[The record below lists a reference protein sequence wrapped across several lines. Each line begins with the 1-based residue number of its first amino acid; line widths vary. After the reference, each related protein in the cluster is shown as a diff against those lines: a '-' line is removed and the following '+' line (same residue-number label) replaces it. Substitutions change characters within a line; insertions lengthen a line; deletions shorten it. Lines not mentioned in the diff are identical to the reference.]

1 MPLDGV
7 SARYLAKELNLA
19 LTDARVDRIYQPE
32 RHDILLIMRCGNQN
46 RRLLLSANPAAPRM
60 HLTDEDRENPGSP
73 PMFCMLLRKH
83 LLGAR
88 LIDLTS
94 PGFERLFILRF
105 HTVSELGDPIEK
117 RLIIEIMGRHSNI
130 ILLNE
135 DDRIH
140 DAILH
145 VDESISRVR
154 EIMPARTYQLPPQQ
168 DKRDPLGLRDDLR
181 QNRPWLSPA
190 LNNKQLAGAL
200 LASIQGFSP
209 QLCQEAVCRSGLD
222 ERLHVGQLDQAGQ
235 QQLNQA
241 LLSLLEG
248 IARDHYAPTTFHDQP
263 DSPIPIDFHALPL
276 QIYAIRRPAASL
288 SQAMDLFYSERSRQN
303 TLKQKKQLLAREVH
317 NQLDHVIR
325 KLRIHEED
333 CQAGAACDQHR
344 LQGELILAN
353 LANWQEGSG
362 LIEAVDYYDPN
373 QPVVKIPI
381 DPGLT
386 AAQMAQRCFRRYGRA
401 RARGEAGQRLAAED
415 RAEIEWLESLLH
427 ELEQAAD
434 LVDLADVKQEMEQG
448 GLTGGRRQRKNQET
462 REIAKDQNPGK
473 AGSRSRRHR
482 NNLSGKNQQKRKQS
496 AGKTRQEQAL
506 PPRRYT
512 SSDGLTILVGRNNL
526 QNDSLTLR
534 TAAKDDLWLHVQ
546 KMPGSHV
553 IVRAERKPVP
563 DQTIAEA
570 AAIAA
575 WYSRATSADRQ
586 TDAFQAG
593 SAGAQS
599 MQKVAVDY
607 CPVSHVRKPSG
618 AKPGM
623 VIYDRYQTILVS
635 PGLPENSK

>member
-7 SARYLAKELNLA
+7 SARFLSAELNLVVA
-19 LTDARVDRIYQPE
+19 DARVDRIYQPE
-32 RHDILLIMRCGNQN
+32 RHDILLILRCGNQN

-105 HTVSELGDPIEK
+105 QTINDLGDPIEK

-135 DDRIH
+135 DGRIH
-140 DAILH
+140 DAIQH

-154 EIMPARTYQLPPQQ
+154 EIMPARPYQLPPQQ
-168 DKRDPLGLRDDLR
+168 DKRDPLSLRDDLR
-181 QNRPWLSPA
+181 QDRPWLSPA
-190 LNNKQLAGAL
+190 LAVRPLAGAL

-209 QLCQEAVCRSGLD
+209 QLCQEVVCRAGID
-222 ERLHVGQLDQAGQ
+222 ERLHAGQLDEAGHR
-235 QQLNQA
+235 QLNQI
-241 LLSLLEG
+241 LLSLLDS
-248 IARDHYAPTTFHDQP
+248 IARNQYAPTTFHDQP
-263 DSPIPIDFHALPL
+263 DSLIPLDFHALPL

-288 SQAMDLFYSERSRQN
+288 SLAMDLFYSERGRQN
-303 TLKQKKQLLAREVH
+303 TLKQKKQVLEREVQ

-333 CQAGAACDQHR
+333 AQAGDTCDQHKR
-344 LQGELILAN
+344 QGELILAN

-362 LIEAVDYYDPN
+362 LIEAVDYYDPD
-373 QPVVKIPI
+373 QTVIKIPI

-386 AAQMAQRCFRRYGRA
+386 AAQMAQRCFRRYNRA
-401 RARGEAGQRLAAED
+401 RTRGENGRRLAAED

-434 LVDLADVKQEMEQG
+434 LADLPDVRREMEQG
-448 GLTGGRRQRKNQET
+448 GLTGERRQRKNLENPV
-462 REIAKDQNPGK
+462 ASFDQHPGK

-482 NNLSGKNQQKRKQS
+482 NSLSGKTQPKKKKNTS
-496 AGKTRQEQAL
+496 KTHQEQAL
-506 PPRRYT
+506 PPRRHT
-512 SSDGLTILVGRNNL
+512 SSDGLAILVGRNNL
-526 QNDSLTLR
+526 QNDALTLR

-553 IVRAERKPVP
+553 IVRAERRPVP
-563 DQTIAEA
+563 DRTIEEA

-575 WYSRATSADRQ
+575 WYSRATSAVSK
-586 TDAFQAG
+586 TGDAG
-593 SAGAQS
+593 L
-599 MQKVAVDY
+599 QKVAVDY

-635 PGLPENSK
+635 PGLPENS